1 MPAVTSPT
9 PERQGPPL
17 TAAPVAYFWGDDAY
31 GMDAAVE
38 AVRNDP
44 ARFPAGAPERWRVRG
59 EIGEAA
65 RTLGELRERLATGTM
80 FGSGTLAILSNA
92 GPLVRRGED
101 RAALVA
107 AIGLLAEGNGLLVV
121 EETESGKKDPPSK
134 ALSDAIRAAGGVV
147 RRFEAPRE
155 GGLAAWVEARARE
168 RGIALGPGA
177 ARELATR
184 IGGFV
189 REGDVDRRQ
198 QGRLAV
204 MELEKLALR
213 HATGPAGAGRAGD
226 TRNGDETVTVDD
238 VRELVAEAVPG
249 SIWGFVDAVG
259 MRQRSRSL
267 ELLERLLEATPEP
280 VLLAVL
286 HRRIRELVEVADR
299 LGAGETP
306 GSLVRS
312 MRLQPFRAE
321 TLARQARGWTVGE
334 LVTALEGLLDLDA
347 LVKGV
352 GGAARGDAAVR
363 LAFDL
368 WVTDRVT
375 PGG

>member
-1 MPAVTSPT
+1 VRAAAV
-9 PERQGPPL
+9 
-17 TAAPVAYFWGDDAY
+17 AAPLAYFWGDDAY
-31 GMDAAVE
+31 GLEAAAE
-38 AVRNDP
+38 ALRNDP
-44 ARFPAGAPERWRVRG
+44 ARFPGGAPERWRVRG
-59 EIGEAA
+59 EAGEAA
-65 RTLGELRERLATGTM
+65 RTIGELHERLSTGTL

-101 RAALVA
+101 RDALVA
-107 AIGLLAEGNGLLVV
+107 AIGLLAEGNGLVV
-121 EETESGKKDPPSK
+121 AEETDSGRKDPPSK
-134 ALSDAIRAAGGVV
+134 AISDAVRAAGGEV

-155 GGLAAWVEARARE
+155 GGLAAWLEARARE

-184 IGGFV
+184 VGGFV

-204 MELEKLALR
+204 TELEKLALR
-213 HATGPAGAGRAGD
+213 HATGGPSDGAAGRSPG
-226 TRNGDETVTVDD
+226 RGGPVSVDD
-238 VRELVAEAVPG
+238 VRDLVAEVVPG
-249 SIWGFVDAVG
+249 SIWAFVDAVG
-259 MRQRSRSL
+259 MRQRTRSL
-267 ELLERLLEATPEP
+267 ELLERLLEGTAEP

-286 HRRIRELVEVADR
+286 HRRIRELLEVADR
-299 LGAGETP
+299 LAAGETP

-321 TLARQARGWTVGE
+321 TLARQARAWTTDE
-334 LVTALEGLLDLDA
+334 LAEALEGLLELDA

-352 GGAARGDAAVR
+352 GGAAAGDAAVR

-368 WVTDRVT
+368 WVADRVA
-375 PGG
+375 PAG

>member
-1 MPAVTSPT
+1 VSAAAV
-9 PERQGPPL
+9 
-17 TAAPVAYFWGDDAY
+17 AAPIAYFWGDDAY
-31 GMDAAVE
+31 GLEAAVE
-38 AVRNDP
+38 AVRTDP
-44 ARFPAGAPERWRVRG
+44 ARFPGGLPERWRVRG
-59 EIGEAA
+59 EAGDAA
-65 RTLGELRERLATGTM
+65 RTIGELHERLATGTL

-101 RAALVA
+101 RDALVA
-107 AIGLLAEGNGLLVV
+107 AIGMLAEGNGLVV
-121 EETESGKKDPPSK
+121 AEETDSGKKDPPSK
-134 ALSDAIRAAGGVV
+134 ALSDAVRAAGGEV

-155 GGLAAWVEARARE
+155 GGLAAWLEARARE
-168 RGIALGPGA
+168 RGISLGPGA
-177 ARELATR
+177 AKELATR
-184 IGGFV
+184 VGGFV

-204 MELEKLALR
+204 TELEKLALR
-213 HATGPAGAGRAGD
+213 HATGATGGGND
-226 TRNGDETVTVDD
+226 NGTVTVDD
-238 VRELVAEAVPG
+238 VRDLVAEALPG
-249 SIWGFVDAVG
+249 SIWAFVDAVG
-259 MRQRSRSL
+259 MRQRARSF

-286 HRRIRELVEVADR
+286 HRRIRELLEVADR
-299 LGAGETP
+299 LAGGETP

-321 TLARQARGWTVGE
+321 TLARQARAWTTAE
-334 LVTALEGLLDLDA
+334 LGAALEGLLELDG

-352 GGAARGDAAVR
+352 GGAVAGDASVR

-368 WVTDRVT
+368 WLADRVA

>member
-9 PERQGPPL
+9 LERRRAPG
-17 TAAPVAYFWGDDAY
+17 TGAPVAYFWGDDAY
-31 GMDAAVE
+31 GIDAAVE
-38 AVRNDP
+38 AIRNDP
-44 ARFPAGAPERWRVRG
+44 ARFPAGPPERWRIRG
-59 EIGEAA
+59 EAGDAPRIV
-65 RTLGELRERLATGTM
+65 GELRERLATATM
-80 FGSGTLAILSNA
+80 FGAGTLAILSNA
-92 GPLVRRGED
+92 GPLVRRAED
-101 RAALVA
+101 RDGLVA
-107 AIGLLAEGNGLLVV
+107 AIGLLADGNGLAVA

-134 ALSDAIRAAGGVV
+134 ALSDAVRAAGGEI

-213 HATGPAGAGRAGD
+213 HAAGPAGASS
-226 TRNGDETVTVDD
+226 NGPVSADD
-238 VRELVAEAVPG
+238 VSELVAEAIPG

-259 MRQRSRSL
+259 MRQRTRSL
-267 ELLERLLEATPEP
+267 ELLERLLGATPEP

-286 HRRIRELVEVADR
+286 HRRIRELIEVADR
-299 LGAGETP
+299 LAARETP

-321 TLARQARGWTVGE
+321 TLARQAQAWTVRE
-334 LVTALEGLLDLDA
+334 LADALVGLLELDA

-352 GGAARGDAAVR
+352 GGAAAGEAAVR

-368 WVTDRVT
+368 WVTDRVA
-375 PGG
+375 PAG

>member
-1 MPAVTSPT
+1 MPAVTSAGQRPS
-9 PERQGPPL
+9 P
-17 TAAPVAYFWGDDAY
+17 PVAYFWGDDSY
-31 GMDAAVE
+31 GIEAAVE

-44 ARFPAGAPERWRVRG
+44 ARFPGGAPERWRVRG
-59 EIGEAA
+59 ESGDAA
-65 RTLGELRERLATGTM
+65 RIIGELRERLSTGTM
-80 FGSGTLAILSNA
+80 FGSGTLAIVSNA

-101 RAALVA
+101 RDALVA
-107 AIGLLAEGNGLLVV
+107 AIGLLAEGNGLVV
-121 EETESGKKDPPSK
+121 AEETDSGRKEPPSK
-134 ALSDAIRAAGGVV
+134 VLSDAVRAAGGEV
-147 RRFEAPRE
+147 RPFVAPRE

-168 RGIALGPGA
+168 RGITLGPGA
-177 ARELATR
+177 AKELATR

-213 HATGPAGAGRAGD
+213 RATGPAGEG
-226 TRNGDETVTVDD
+226 RNGSVTAED

-249 SIWGFVDAVG
+249 TIWGFVDAVG
-259 MRQRSRSL
+259 MRQRARSL
-267 ELLERLLEATPEP
+267 ELLERLLDATPEP

-286 HRRIRELVEVADR
+286 HRRIRELIEIADR
-299 LGAGETP
+299 LATGESP

-321 TLARQARGWTVGE
+321 TLARQARAWTVGE
-334 LVTALEGLLDLDA
+334 LAAALEGLLELDT

-352 GGAARGDAAVR
+352 GGAATGDASVR

-368 WVTDRVT
+368 WVTDRVA
-375 PGG
+375 PAG